1 MKNKIKK
8 GVRYA
13 VYYLNL
19 PFMLIRVVM
28 MLPIIGLLHLACKHC
43 NLVVSSEQETA
54 IGDCLITNMP
64 RYFGIL
70 GGLLYAIDRY
80 WFDEKDPLRPYTATQ
95 KYLDFGKR
103 NRELEERF

>member
-1 MKNKIKK
+1 MKDKIKK

-13 VYYLNL
+13 LYYLNL

-28 MLPIIGLLHLACKHC
+28 MLPIIGLFRLACKHC
-43 NLVVSSEQETA
+43 DLVVTLEQKTA
-54 IGDCLITNMP
+54 ISDCLIINMP

-95 KYLDFGKR
+95 KYLDFGKL
-103 NRELEERF
+103 NRELEEWF

>member
-8 GVRYA
+8 GIRY
-13 VYYLNL
+13 VLHYLNL
-19 PFMLIRVVM
+19 PFVLIRALM

-54 IGDCLITNMP
+54 IRDCIIINMT

-80 WFDEKDPLRPYTATQ
+80 WFDEKDPLQPFTATQ
-95 KYLDFGKR
+95 RYLDFEKK
-103 NRELEERF
+103 NRELEEWF